1 MTILLSLLLAAA
13 AQEVV
18 PDVRVTGPGRP
29 NSQTP
34 ATLVVEP
41 AAMLIVSCDTDAD
54 GRTTRT
60 ELEACLRGNFDAID
74 TAHRGQIG
82 YIDYGRWQT
91 MWLGDQGALP
101 SPFEVDRDGD
111 NRVTTDELLAQ
122 FNKLFARF
130 DKNGDKAVTRAE
142 ALTVRAT
149 AADARGP
156 VGGRGKRGGANRPK
170 PERVPGGRPGE
181 GAPDEQP

>member
-1 MTILLSLLLAAA
+1 VTILLSLLLAAA

-41 AAMLIVSCDTDAD
+41 AAM
-54 GRTTRT
+54 
-60 ELEACLRGNFDAID
+60 LEACLRGNFDAID

>member
-41 AAMLIVSCDTDAD
+41 AAMLIVSCDADAD
-54 GRTTRT
+54 GRTTRA
-60 ELEACLRGNFDAID
+60 ELEACLRREFDAID

-101 SPFEVDRDGD
+101 SPFEVDRNSDDMVGYVQVLKQQEFFSGAALV
-111 NRVTTDELLAQ
+111 RHEIEAQ
-122 FNKLFARF
+122 DPNKPIRF
-130 DKNGDKAVTRAE
+130 QVE
-142 ALTVRAT
+142 AQW
-149 AADARGP
+149 RG
-156 VGGRGKRGGANRPK
+156 R
-170 PERVPGGRPGE
+170 
-181 GAPDEQP
+181 